1 MGFNLPGKSIQS
13 GTSAHSSALKMVA
26 EQKAASAL
34 KEKASALKTDGT
46 YAGAV
51 KENPELEKLI
61 AARNAEKYI
70 DPKDKS
76 KGKKPDYKKSAAYG
90 DAQNAINKA
99 YYGADFK
106 DKYKGTATSTEK
118 DKPRVEKTS
127 SVDTDKSKTVYR
139 KDGKVKKKTT
149 KSVDE
154 NSDGRLVN
162 KQKSTYRKDGLIKKY
177 VHKRKDSGHDQ
188 EGEYRTKT
196 KTKVKWDKKGN
207 TKQKEV
213 DVRDGR
219 RTVTKTDK
227 QGNVTTKSR
236 RTLKGILTGKG
247 KKDSPAK
254 HTGKHPTEAIAA
266 HEGHLAVKQTKGT
279 RSKLAVDAAV
289 MSSSMNA
296 KTAKLK
302 KKE

>member
-1 MGFNLPGKSIQS
+1 MGFRLPGKSIQS
-13 GTSAHSSALKMVA
+13 GTNAHSSALKMVA

-46 YAGAV
+46 YAGAL

-61 AARNAEKYI
+61 ATRNKI
-70 DPKDKS
+70 KS
-76 KGKKPDYKKSAAYG
+76 EGGDYKKSAAYG
-90 DAQNAINKA
+90 DVQNAINKA

-106 DKYKGTATSTEK
+106 DKYKGTVTSTEK

-139 KDGKVKKKTT
+139 KDGKIKKQTT

-162 KQKSTYRKDGLIKKY
+162 KQKSTYRKSGLIKKY

-196 KTKVKWDKKGN
+196 KMKYDKKGN
-207 TKQKEV
+207 MKQKEV

-247 KKDSPAK
+247 KK
-254 HTGKHPTEAIAA
+254 E
-266 HEGHLAVKQTKGT
+266 
-279 RSKLAVDAAV
+279 
-289 MSSSMNA
+289 
-296 KTAKLK
+296 
-302 KKE
+302 KE